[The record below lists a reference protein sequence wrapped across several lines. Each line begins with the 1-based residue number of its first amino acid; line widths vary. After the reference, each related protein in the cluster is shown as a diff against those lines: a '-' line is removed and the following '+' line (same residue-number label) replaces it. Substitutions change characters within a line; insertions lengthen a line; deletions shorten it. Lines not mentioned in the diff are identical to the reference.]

1 MTSHTVG
8 TRAQWRQA
16 RIELLQAEK
25 ELTRQND
32 ELTRRRQQLPWV
44 EIEASY
50 RFDGEAGEVWLGD
63 LFGGRSQ
70 LMVYHFMFGPDWDEG
85 CPVCSSVADG
95 FDGIRAHLENHDV
108 ALAAISRAPLD
119 KLLAYRKRMG
129 WSFPWVS
136 SQHSSFNFD
145 FGVSYTQESV
155 TGGAEHNFAPL
166 PPEFLDP
173 RNLPG
178 EAHGLSSFARQD
190 GKVYHTYSAYARG
203 CEPIW
208 SMWQWFDRAPVG
220 RNEQGMSWF
229 RRHDEYPR

>member
-1 MTSHTVG
+1 MTSGKTG
-8 TRAQWRQA
+8 TREEWLAA
-16 RIELLQAEK
+16 RLDLLEAEK
-25 ELTRQND
+25 ELTRRSD
-32 ELTRRRQQLPWV
+32 ELSRQRQELPWV
-44 EIEASY
+44 RVDKDY
-50 RFDGEAGEVWLGD
+50 RFETGEGTASLAD
-63 LFGGRSQ
+63 LFQGRSQ
-70 LMVYHFMFGPDWDEG
+70 LLVYHFMFGPDYSAG
-85 CPVCSSVADG
+85 CPSCSSIADG
-95 FDGIRAHLENHDV
+95 FNGIAVHLAGHDV
-108 ALAAISRAPLD
+108 SLWAVSRAPLA
-119 KLLAYRKRMG
+119 KLDAYRQRMG
-129 WSFPWVS
+129 WSFPWAS
-136 SQHSSFNFD
+136 SYGSDFNFD